1 MMVEKE
7 SSKLRDTEFPSVWS
21 EDLSIEGD
29 LRYVSHLEI
38 EDLPWDIAVV
48 QSRHGTVSFLSS

>member
-7 SSKLRDTEFPSVWS
+7 LGKLQDTEFPSVWT

-29 LRYVSHLEI
+29 LR
-38 EDLPWDIAVV
+38 
-48 QSRHGTVSFLSS
+48 